1 MFSISLVGSLL
12 LIIIDEISVSPGYI
26 ELIIFIV
33 QLGIS
38 SSFVTINM
46 AVLILIIHNHRVKMY
61 AILQTI
67 NVLAIGFQPGIST
80 YFEQGVPTYCL
91 IAASSTGILLSV
103 LIRHVKPL
111 S

>member
-1 MFSISLVGSLL
+1 M
-12 LIIIDEISVSPGYI
+12 IDEISVSPGYI

-46 AVLILIIHNHRVKMY
+46 AVLILIIENHRVKMY

-67 NVLAIGFQPGIST
+67 NVLAIGF
-80 YFEQGVPTYCL
+80 
-91 IAASSTGILLSV
+91 
-103 LIRHVKPL
+103 
-111 S
+111 